1 MSGAPN
7 SQEAL
12 LRRMFDAAVE
22 AAMPRTCVPPFLP
35 DPAGINRLV
44 VVGAGKASAAMARA
58 VEDNWQGPLEGL
70 VVTRYGYEVDCDR
83 IEIVTA
89 AHPVPDDAGEQAAK
103 RILEIA
109 RSLGPD
115 DVLLCLISGGGS
127 ALLAAPAEGLTLADK
142 QEVNRA
148 LLKSGANIGEMN
160 CVRKHL
166 SLVKGGRLAA
176 AAHPAR
182 VISLLISD
190 VPGDDPSVIASGP
203 TVPDETTYADARAIL
218 TKYGIEPSEAVR
230 KVLESEPDETP
241 KSDDPRLAGA
251 ETKLVALPQASLEAA
266 ARIAAEAG
274 YTPHILGDALEGEA
288 RVLGAE
294 HAALA
299 KAAKAGEGEI
309 TGRVAIISG
318 GETTVVVRGQGRGGR
333 NSEYALAMALALD
346 GEGGIHAIACDTDGV
361 DGSEENAGAEIGPE
375 TLARGRDAGA
385 DAIAYLDSNDAY
397 TYFEKVDGLVV
408 TGPTF
413 TNVNDFRAIIVD
425 P

>member
-1 MSGAPN
+1 MSDAPD
-7 SQEAL
+7 SQSAL

-22 AAMPRTCVPPFLP
+22 AAMPRTCVPPYLP
-35 DPAGINRLV
+35 DPAGIERLV

-58 VEDNWQGPLEGL
+58 VEDNWPGPLEGL

-89 AHPVPDDAGEQAAK
+89 AHPVPDDAGERAAK

-109 RSLGPD
+109 KSLGPD
-115 DVLLCLISGGGS
+115 DVMLCLISGGGS

-148 LLKSGANIGEMN
+148 LLKSGATIGEMN

-218 TKYGIEPSEAVR
+218 EKYGIEPSGPVL
-230 KVLESEPDETP
+230 KVLNDEPDETP
-241 KSDDPRLAGA
+241 KSGDPRLAGA

-266 ARIAAEAG
+266 AEVAAAAG

-294 HAALA
+294 HATLA
-299 KAAKAGEGEI
+299 MRAKAGDGDI
-309 TGRVAIISG
+309 AGRVAIISG
-318 GETTVVVRGQGRGGR
+318 GETTVVVRGEGRGGR
-333 NSEYALAMALALD
+333 NSEYALSMALALD
-346 GEGGIHAIACDTDGV
+346 GADGIHAIACDTDGV
-361 DGSEENAGAEIGPE
+361 DGSEENAGAEIGPG
-375 TLARGRDAGA
+375 TLARGRDAGV
-385 DAIAYLDSNDAY
+385 DAQAMLEANDAY
-397 TYFEKVDGLVV
+397 TFFETAGGLVV

-413 TNVNDFRAIIVD
+413 TNVNDFRAILVD
-425 P
+425 G

>member
-7 SQEAL
+7 PQQAL
-12 LRRMFDAAVE
+12 LRCMFDAAVE

-35 DPAGINRLV
+35 DPTGINRLV

-58 VEDNWQGPLEGL
+58 VEDNWSGPLEGL

-103 RILEIA
+103 RILDIA

-115 DVLLCLISGGGS
+115 DVMLCLVSGGGS

-166 SLVKGGRLAA
+166 SLIKGGRLAA

-218 TKYGIEPSEAVR
+218 EKYGIEPSAAVR
-230 KVLESEPDETP
+230 KVLTEEPDETP
-241 KSDDPRLAGA
+241 KADDPRLAGA

-266 ARIAAEAG
+266 ARVAAEAG

-299 KAAKAGEGEI
+299 ERAKTGKGDIAGK
-309 TGRVAIISG
+309 VAIISG
-318 GETTVVVRGQGRGGR
+318 GETTVVVRGNGRGGR
-333 NSEYALAMALALD
+333 NSEYALAMAIALD
-346 GEGGIHAIACDTDGV
+346 GAEGIHAIACDTDGV
-361 DGSEENAGAEIGPE
+361 DGSEENAGAEIGPQ
-375 TLARGRDAGA
+375 TLANGRDAGV
-385 DAIAYLDSNDAY
+385 DASAHLDANDAY
-397 TYFEKVDGLVV
+397 SFFEKAGGLVV

-425 P
+425 S